1 MTVTPRGHGIFG
13 PGPLSLGQFSC
24 RPGRMVAGAPC
35 PHSTTKRRSLRAD
48 RYPRGRSWPV
58 TTARRLLP
66 SRLATLLVPS
76 PLLAQQRWLATNPCA
91 RLPPPEHRAHLPS
104 GPPRRHPLDRRQ
116 PRHAHDC
123 LQGSPGARRSEHPG
137 LLSCSLAGSTDAEGG
152 EPPGHCG
159 SALARRV
166 PLRGGGQTRVLGT
179 VRVKLE
185 RRQVS
190 TIRNDQAQQPRPYW
204 PLGDCPG
211 TGGADGHRCREV
223 RRDGTAGLV
232 GRWIRLPPKGAQS
245 SRRGRPQAL
254 IALDRGLGWDASS
267 TP

>member
-123 LQGSPGARRSEHPG
+123 LQAIPGARRSQHPG

-166 PLRGGGQTRVLGT
+166 PLRGGAPDPCPRDRPGQAGAPAGEHHT
-179 VRVKLE
+179 E
-185 RRQVS
+185 RPGAATPAILATGRL
-190 TIRNDQAQQPRPYW
+190 P
-204 PLGDCPG
+204 GDR
-211 TGGADGHRCREV
+211 RCRWAPMP
-223 RRDGTAGLV
+223 RGQA
-232 GRWIRLPPKGAQS
+232 RWD
-245 SRRGRPQAL
+245 GRPRRP
-254 IALDRGLGWDASS
+254 LDQVAAEGGTIQPARSAAGVDRA
-267 TP
+267 